1 MEKRLRRLVCAAGW
15 LGIAAFVC
23 GAAVLIALICST
35 SMEDLA
41 AVSSSPSGGQAPD
54 YGAALVGITMVF
66 FAVMVFGL
74 LCAGGI
80 VSLCR
85 GVVLLRGVHRVQKG
99 ADIQQARLR
108 RRTVGSLVADAVVL
122 GIDGAAVFGAV
133 SLLFPLWQAA
143 ERAAVIAIGAAF
155 CACLAAAVVLQALAL
170 ARFGRAE
177 TGLSVPQS
185 ASCA

>member
-1 MEKRLRRLVCAAGW
+1 MEKGLRRLMCAAGW

-74 LCAGGI
+74 LCAG
-80 VSLCR
+80 R